1 MSILRL
7 MVLLLPSAA
16 PRALVEEV
24 IVDGMVHSV
33 EFARNAPPAELE
45 SLAERFAA
53 THGLGHEARDQLISR
68 FADTRAREASAAA
81 ARAASPGFRAS
92 QDVLLFTRV
101 SKTGSWAMLL
111 LLRALATRNRFT
123 LLEAPPELWNIDPTS
138 EFLGKT
144 IGTSIVL
151 PEGTRASFANEAAR
165 AASALADLAVAAVTA
180 SVDANRTAVDA
191 PTPAVLIHGLI
202 STDVYGSHLIEQV
215 AAPGARIARVAI
227 VRDPA
232 ARALSAHAHVGRER
246 CNGTDAASNND
257 EEDGITCEQFRMPDA
272 CFAAPVC
279 RARLAHL
286 CQWQVRALCPRDA
299 RACANA
305 GGARDAVAVEW
316 LRATYGFIGRTE
328 NLEASVGALED
339 RYPRFFA
346 GARGLWQASAPQW
359 GATHRQ
365 LASADDVARRRRA
378 LVDGSEFLAGTCAR
392 ERLLY
397 EAVER
402 AFPLPNAA

>member
-7 MVLLLPSAA
+7 MMLLLPSAA

-68 FADTRAREASAAA
+68 LADTRAREASAAA

-165 AASALADLAVAAVTA
+165 AACKS
-180 SVDANRTAVDA
+180 
-191 PTPAVLIHGLI
+191 
-202 STDVYGSHLIEQV
+202 
-215 AAPGARIARVAI
+215 
-227 VRDPA
+227 
-232 ARALSAHAHVGRER
+232 
-246 CNGTDAASNND
+246 GTSRS
-257 EEDGITCEQFRMPDA
+257 G
-272 CFAAPVC
+272 
-279 RARLAHL
+279 
-286 CQWQVRALCPRDA
+286 
-299 RACANA
+299 
-305 GGARDAVAVEW
+305 
-316 LRATYGFIGRTE
+316 
-328 NLEASVGALED
+328 
-339 RYPRFFA
+339 
-346 GARGLWQASAPQW
+346 
-359 GATHRQ
+359 
-365 LASADDVARRRRA
+365 
-378 LVDGSEFLAGTCAR
+378 
-392 ERLLY
+392 
-397 EAVER
+397 
-402 AFPLPNAA
+402 